1 LTVIKK
7 LTLKGFKSFA
17 KHTEIPFG
25 TGFNCCL
32 GANGSGK
39 CVRGDTLVQLADGS
53 LKQIRDIV
61 EKGLNS
67 NVIQKLDDG
76 FVAYGSD
83 TAIICLDTTTLKT
96 VSKPVLAFVKR
107 KAPEQLV
114 KIKTRSGRQIVTT
127 EYHPLFILDNE
138 EIKSVNAEHLNK
150 GIKIAVPRNFKII
163 PKSKV
168 FYELIDMISAK
179 DEVYVPYDKRFS
191 DVLFKIKEKEGI
203 GWKGIS
209 AKIGIRCNIIK
220 GVLDKQAINFAYLVK
235 ILKYAGIDYDGIIK
249 IVTYIKAKN
258 QHKKYKIPWV
268 NSKELARLLGY
279 LIAEGRITKTN
290 QVWFTSGTEEMVSD
304 YVKIAKETLSITP
317 TIKEYKPNCWDC
329 LIFSGPIVKILEK
342 FGMSFEGAGDK
353 TLTNMFLEHS
363 SEEELGSLLNGL
375 YSGDGYV
382 SKSSVEITTKSEKLA
397 TAIETV
403 LLRLGVIFS
412 SKHVIKVATNS
423 NFRGIYK
430 TIVITGVEN
439 CTNFFNHVKLAHHNK
454 NKRLERLISLKPN
467 SNIDLISVN
476 NLVKKTATELKIKL
490 KPTKSEFSRLSS
502 YCYNQCTPSRYGI
515 NRLINELFA
524 PVSQNQGLISQ
535 SLLKLET
542 ISTSDIFWDEIIGV
556 EKINHNEEWV
566 YDLCVDEH
574 HNFIANNFFVHNSN
588 IMDAMCFVLGKLS
601 AKGMRAEKS
610 ANLIYNGAKKGTPA
624 KEAECSIVFDNSNK
638 SFSSISAPEVTL
650 ARRVNMAGNSVYK
663 INDEV
668 RTRQQVVD
676 LLRTAGI
683 EPDGH
688 NIILQGDIVEFM
700 EMKPEERR
708 LLVEEISGISVWEDK
723 KHKSLLE
730 LQSVDERLKEA
741 SIMLSEREAHLKEL
755 KKDRDQA
762 LKYKELEANVKDN
775 KATWLHIRIK
785 KKEEEKQELE
795 SKLNKQKQESEKI
808 KNKITELTQLIAQKT
823 EEVQKLT
830 ADMES
835 KGDEER
841 KKLSSEVIT
850 LRDGIARDEERLRT
864 CKGEITKLAQ
874 RIQNLRKEMQEH
886 DKKVDELDLQ
896 RIDWNKKIKSLTEE
910 ENKINDELKSFKQK
924 HGIKD
929 EGFDTKIDSLESEIE
944 KKQQEFLKEQEEKTA
959 LIAKKT
965 HLELQIK
972 ASEDKIRDMLN
983 LKKEDQEKL
992 NKLKGLRQDFSK
1004 TVKEIS
1010 QREEKDAQYV
1020 SKLAEIMKKHAD
1032 TVQELARLNMRQ
1044 VTFQELSFGDLAI
1057 KRVLEMKKGIFGL
1070 VSDLGE
1076 AESKY
1081 SLALEIAAGT
1091 RIKSVVVDNDE
1102 TAAKCIEY
1110 LKHNKLGVVS
1120 FLPLNKIKPAPQ
1132 QPNIHE
1138 LASKK
1143 GVVGLAVDLI
1153 SYDPKFKDV
1162 FSYVF
1167 GNTLIVED
1175 VETARKIGIGNARMV
1190 TLEGDVLETT
1200 GAMIGGFRTKRAG
1213 NFKEKSLSD
1222 TISKLNKEE
1231 ANLKKQEEEL
1241 HNLKLENDNDVWML
1255 KSKKVTL
1262 EGEITTLER
1271 SIGIASNL
1279 SEIEKNK
1286 DQMAEQLRSIESQIK
1301 QSQSKADSHNAD
1313 MQKLKEQRSQIR
1325 EKLKQPEIAAG
1336 FESIDQKKQS
1346 ISMGLIESRS
1356 EIKRLNEMI
1365 ESHHKVEMKKLQEII
1380 GVHEKEQKSFEEEI
1394 NTLTGGLKS
1403 KGSDLK
1409 SKQSD
1414 EQKFF
1419 KELQAMYDK
1428 KAKLTEVIR
1437 KHETQL
1443 AREEEIVNSL
1453 NYKINQSTLDNA
1465 KLSGDMA
1472 GLNEQFKEFADAKI
1486 RRGIELSQLEYE
1498 MKQFDR
1504 MMKDMGNVNLRA
1516 LEVYDEVS
1524 KKHQEVL
1531 EKKEKLKIEK
1541 EDVLNM
1547 MHEIDGKKQ
1556 YSFMKTFKV
1565 LQQNFQQCYSQLTAK
1580 GEAFLEIENKEN
1592 VFEGGVDIKVRLI
1605 GNRYLDIKSLSGGEK
1620 TLAALAFIF
1629 AIQEF
1634 NPASF
1639 YLLDEV
1645 DAALDK
1651 RNSELLSNL
1660 IKKYSD
1666 KAQYIVIS
1674 HNDHVITEAD
1684 LLYGVSMQDGV
1695 SKVVTLKV

>member
-1 LTVIKK
+1 
-7 LTLKGFKSFA
+7 
-17 KHTEIPFG
+17 
-25 TGFNCCL
+25 
-32 GANGSGK
+32 
-39 CVRGDTLVQLADGS
+39 
-53 LKQIRDIV
+53 
-61 EKGLNS
+61 
-67 NVIQKLDDG
+67 
-76 FVAYGSD
+76 
-83 TAIICLDTTTLKT
+83 
-96 VSKPVLAFVKR
+96 
-107 KAPEQLV
+107 
-114 KIKTRSGRQIVTT
+114 
-127 EYHPLFILDNE
+127 
-138 EIKSVNAEHLNK
+138 
-150 GIKIAVPRNFKII
+150 
-163 PKSKV
+163 
-168 FYELIDMISAK
+168 
-179 DEVYVPYDKRFS
+179 
-191 DVLFKIKEKEGI
+191 
-203 GWKGIS
+203 
-209 AKIGIRCNIIK
+209 
-220 GVLDKQAINFAYLVK
+220 
-235 ILKYAGIDYDGIIK
+235 
-249 IVTYIKAKN
+249 
-258 QHKKYKIPWV
+258 
-268 NSKELARLLGY
+268 
-279 LIAEGRITKTN
+279 
-290 QVWFTSGTEEMVSD
+290 
-304 YVKIAKETLSITP
+304 
-317 TIKEYKPNCWDC
+317 
-329 LIFSGPIVKILEK
+329 
-342 FGMSFEGAGDK
+342 
-353 TLTNMFLEHS
+353 
-363 SEEELGSLLNGL
+363 
-375 YSGDGYV
+375 
-382 SKSSVEITTKSEKLA
+382 
-397 TAIETV
+397 
-403 LLRLGVIFS
+403 
-412 SKHVIKVATNS
+412 
-423 NFRGIYK
+423 
-430 TIVITGVEN
+430 
-439 CTNFFNHVKLAHHNK
+439 
-454 NKRLERLISLKPN
+454 
-467 SNIDLISVN
+467 
-476 NLVKKTATELKIKL
+476 
-490 KPTKSEFSRLSS
+490 
-502 YCYNQCTPSRYGI
+502 
-515 NRLINELFA
+515 
-524 PVSQNQGLISQ
+524 
-535 SLLKLET
+535 
-542 ISTSDIFWDEIIGV
+542 
-556 EKINHNEEWV
+556 
-566 YDLCVDEH
+566 
-574 HNFIANNFFVHNSN
+574 
-588 IMDAMCFVLGKLS
+588 
-601 AKGMRAEKS
+601 
-610 ANLIYNGAKKGTPA
+610 
-624 KEAECSIVFDNSNK
+624 
-638 SFSSISAPEVTL
+638 
-650 ARRVNMAGNSVYK
+650 
-663 INDEV
+663 
-668 RTRQQVVD
+668 
-676 LLRTAGI
+676 
-683 EPDGH
+683 
-688 NIILQGDIVEFM
+688 
-700 EMKPEERR
+700 
-708 LLVEEISGISVWEDK
+708 
-723 KHKSLLE
+723 
-730 LQSVDERLKEA
+730 
-741 SIMLSEREAHLKEL
+741 
-755 KKDRDQA
+755 
-762 LKYKELEANVKDN
+762 
-775 KATWLHIRIK
+775 
-785 KKEEEKQELE
+785 
-795 SKLNKQKQESEKI
+795 
-808 KNKITELTQLIAQKT
+808 
-823 EEVQKLT
+823 
-830 ADMES
+830 
-835 KGDEER
+835 
-841 KKLSSEVIT
+841 
-850 LRDGIARDEERLRT
+850 
-864 CKGEITKLAQ
+864 
-874 RIQNLRKEMQEH
+874 
-886 DKKVDELDLQ
+886 
-896 RIDWNKKIKSLTEE
+896 
-910 ENKINDELKSFKQK
+910 
-924 HGIKD
+924 
-929 EGFDTKIDSLESEIE
+929 
-944 KKQQEFLKEQEEKTA
+944 
-959 LIAKKT
+959 
-965 HLELQIK
+965 
-972 ASEDKIRDMLN
+972 
-983 LKKEDQEKL
+983 
-992 NKLKGLRQDFSK
+992 
-1004 TVKEIS
+1004 
-1010 QREEKDAQYV
+1010 
-1020 SKLAEIMKKHAD
+1020 
-1032 TVQELARLNMRQ
+1032 
-1044 VTFQELSFGDLAI
+1044 
-1057 KRVLEMKKGIFGL
+1057 
-1070 VSDLGE
+1070 
-1076 AESKY
+1076 
-1081 SLALEIAAGT
+1081 
-1091 RIKSVVVDNDE
+1091 
-1102 TAAKCIEY
+1102 
-1110 LKHNKLGVVS
+1110 
-1120 FLPLNKIKPAPQ
+1120 KIKPAPQ